1 MAAKNVP
8 QETLEKSEIVEK
20 YRLAGSDTGSAPVQ
34 VALLTHRIR
43 HLTEHL
49 KKFPKDHS
57 TRRGLLRM
65 VGRRSSLLRYYSRKD
80 PGAYR
85 ALIKDL
91 GIRR

>member
-1 MAAKNVP
+1 MTVKDPTKKDRIGEFQVH
-8 QETLEKSEIVEK
+8 EKDD
-20 YRLAGSDTGSAPVQ
+20 GSTPVQ

-49 KKFPKDHS
+49 KKFPKDHA

-65 VGRRSSLLRYYSRKD
+65 VGRRTALLRYYSRKH
-80 PGAYR
+80 PAKYR
-85 ALIKDL
+85 ELIGRL